1 MTGSVIH
8 VHEDRRVRCI
18 GNNYFKRLIAIGRGN
33 VEPAKSRK
41 DHAGSLILDPME
53 VSGRLPLTPGY

>member
-41 DHAGSLILDPME
+41 DHAGSLILIPTLW
-53 VSGRLPLTPGY
+53 R